1 MRICRVA
8 TVPFFFNHHLGGQ
21 LRDIRRAGHELH
33 IACSSGPGYEKL
45 AAIVGEGRVHR
56 VEIPRRISPVGD
68 LRAFG
73 KLISL
78 FRRQRFDVV
87 HSTTPKA
94 GLLSAIAAKVAG
106 IPVRMHTFTG
116 QQWME
121 LSGLLRSVSIASDR
135 LVARLNTQCYTD
147 SQSQRTFLIEKGIAA
162 ADRLLVLANGSLSGV
177 DVNHLADVRASVDRG
192 ALRKELAIPDGS
204 FVVTFIGR
212 VTRDKGILELLS
224 AFEAGSREA
233 PESFLIIVGPVETQK
248 DVALGKALAGAS
260 GHPRIRLTGYDP
272 AAERYL
278 CITDVLCLPS
288 YREGFGNVVLEA
300 AVMGVPTVGTRIIGL
315 IDAVEDGK
323 TGILVPAKDPA
334 ALAAALEC
342 LRRNPQ
348 QRAKLGEEARTRAI
362 TQFSAERLSRAVLA
376 EYERLLPLSAGKRA

>member
-8 TVPFFFNHHLGGQ
+8 TVPFFFNHHLGVQ
-21 LRDIRRAGHELH
+21 LRDIRMAGHELH
-33 IACSSGPGYEKL
+33 IACSSGQGYEKL

-56 VEIPRRISPVGD
+56 VEIPRRVSPVGD
-68 LRAFG
+68 LLALG

-78 FRRQRFDVV
+78 FRRQRFDIV

-121 LSGLLRSVSIASDR
+121 LSGLLRSVSVASDR
-135 LVARLNTQCYTD
+135 LVARLNTQCYAD

-162 ADRLLVLANGSLSGV
+162 AERLLVLANGSLSGV
-177 DVNHLADVRASVDRG
+177 DVNHLADVRESVDRG
-192 ALRKELAIPDGS
+192 ALRKDLAIPDGS
-204 FVVTFIGR
+204 FVVTFVGR

-224 AFEAGSREA
+224 AFERVSREA
-233 PESFLIIVGPVETQK
+233 AESFLIIVGPVEGQK
-248 DVALGKALAGAS
+248 DAALRAALSGAS
-260 GHPRIRLTGYDP
+260 GHPRIRMTGYDP
-272 AAERYL
+272 AAGKYF

-300 AVMGVPTVGTRIIGL
+300 AVMGVPTVGTRIVGL
-315 IDAVEDGK
+315 VDAIEDGK
-323 TGILVPAKDPA
+323 TGILVPAKNPA

-342 LRRNPQ
+342 LRCNP
-348 QRAKLGEEARTRAI
+348 RLRSKLGEEAKMRAI
-362 TQFSAERLSRAVLA
+362 TQFSAERISRAVLA
-376 EYERLLPLSAGKRA
+376 EYERLLTLSAGKCA

>member
-21 LRDIRRAGHELH
+21 LRDIRKAGHELH
-33 IACSSGPGYEKL
+33 IACSSGLGYGKL

-56 VEIPRRISPVGD
+56 VEIPRRVSPFGD
-68 LRAFG
+68 LLALG

-78 FRRQRFDVV
+78 FRRQRFDIV

-94 GLLSAIAAKVAG
+94 GLLSAIAARVAG

-116 QQWME
+116 QQWTE
-121 LSGLLRSVSIASDR
+121 FSGLLRSVSVASDK
-135 LVARLNTQCYTD
+135 LMARLNTQCYAD

-162 ADRLLVLANGSLSGV
+162 PETLLVLGNGSLSGV
-177 DVNHLADVRASVDRG
+177 DVDHLADVRESVDRG

-204 FVVTFIGR
+204 FVVTFVGR

-224 AFEAGSREA
+224 AFETVSREA
-233 PESFLIIVGPVETQK
+233 PECFLIIVGPVEGQR
-248 DVALGKALAGAS
+248 DAALKAALAGAS
-260 GHPRIRLTGYDP
+260 GHPRIRITGYDS
-272 AAERYL
+272 AAERYF

-315 IDAVEDGK
+315 VDAVEDGR
-323 TGILVPAKDPA
+323 TGILVPAKNPG

-342 LRRNPQ
+342 LRRSPQ
-348 QRAKLGEEARTRAI
+348 QRRKLGEAARTRAI
-362 TQFSAERLSRAVLA
+362 SQFGAERMSRAVLA
-376 EYERLLPLSAGKRA
+376 EYERLLTLSAGKRA